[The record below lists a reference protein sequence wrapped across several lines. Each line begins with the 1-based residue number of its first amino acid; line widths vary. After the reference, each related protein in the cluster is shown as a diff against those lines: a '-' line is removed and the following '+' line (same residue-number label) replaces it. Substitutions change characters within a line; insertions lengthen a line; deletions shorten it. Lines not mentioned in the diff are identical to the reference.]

1 LESVEPAMDAEEP
14 QAQAAER
21 PAFHIIDDP
30 HAPDVFATGAAGFSR
45 LGPNISI
52 AIESLRIGH
61 ATQPH
66 EVRRVIV
73 GRLVMSADDARRFA
87 ASLNSFLRSQGLD
100 PDEINLA

>member
-1 LESVEPAMDAEEP
+1 MDDHEP
-14 QAQAAER
+14 QAPTAAR
-21 PAFHIIDDP
+21 PAYNIIDDP

-52 AIESLRIGH
+52 AIESLRVGH

-73 GRLVMSADDARRFA
+73 GRLVMSTDDVRRFA
-87 ASLNSFLRSQGLD
+87 ASLTSFLRSQGLD
-100 PDEINLA
+100 PDEISLV